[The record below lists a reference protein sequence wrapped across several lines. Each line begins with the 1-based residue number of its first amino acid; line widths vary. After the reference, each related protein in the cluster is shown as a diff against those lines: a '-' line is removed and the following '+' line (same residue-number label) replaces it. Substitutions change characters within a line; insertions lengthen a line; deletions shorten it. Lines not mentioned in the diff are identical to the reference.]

1 MIFSSLFFVLMTRQK
16 KLQLSGIITAPL
28 CKGSSAAGG
37 EGLFF
42 FTTLQPLRG
51 FQTPLG
57 EACKRAAHTRKS
69 LQPLRGFRT
78 PLGDACKR
86 ASHTCKSLP
95 PLRGPPPLTHGRRI
109 PNPSRPCLQA
119 LSQTEK
125 TSPALSRGRGF
136 FSFYISVLLILD
148 SCLCCTNFRA
158 SDLSPV

>member
-1 MIFSSLFFVLMTRQK
+1 MTCFSLTVLFFEKKSRQK
-16 KLQLSGIITAPL
+16 KLWLSGTIYRVFRLP
-28 CKGSSAAGG
+28 CVKGAVGASR
-37 EGLFF
+37 LRDCF
-42 FTTLQPLRG
+42 FTT
-51 FQTPLG
+51 
-57 EACKRAAHTRKS
+57 

-78 PLGDACKR
+78 PLGEACKC
-86 ASHTCKSLP
+86 ASHTRKSLP

-148 SCLCCTNFRA
+148 SCLSCRKTCDRHA
-158 SDLSPV
+158 ER